1 LLELTLEKRNRVI
14 SLAVCAPDLLLFII
28 GASLHR
34 IEGVFVELQNHPMS
48 GLNDAW
54 TESTR
59 IVGIPE
65 A

>member
-1 LLELTLEKRNRVI
+1 MRNRII
-14 SLAVCAPDLLLFII
+14 SLAVCVLAPDLLLFII

-34 IEGVFVELQNHPMS
+34 IEGVFVELQDHPMS
-48 GLNDAW
+48 GVDDAW

-59 IVGIPE
+59 IVEIPE